1 LDYKKYV
8 NIDLHIHSSASD
20 GTLSSSEILI
30 QARKQNL
37 GAIAITDHD
46 SIEGSRKAIC
56 AGIPPPLKFLTGV
69 EISTT
74 PPPGFFC
81 SGSFHILGYGIKLN
95 DPVLNQTLEMLQE
108 ARRNRNPQILSR
120 LNHLGMTL
128 SLKEVENEVREG
140 QIGRPHIAD
149 LMVKKGFVKSSDD
162 AFDRYLGKDKPAYVD
177 KFRIDCE
184 RAIEII
190 AKAGGISVLAHPL
203 LLNIEQD
210 EIMEDLIVT
219 LKSMG
224 LKGLEVYYPNH
235 MPEHIDYYAVLAR
248 RHDLLMTGGSDFHG
262 FLKPDIQMGSGK
274 GNLNIPFELYERIVE
289 NTKNETKRFF

>member
-262 FLKPDIQMGSGK
+262 FLKPNIQMGSGK

>member
-1 LDYKKYV
+1 MDYKKYV

-56 AGIPPPLKFLTGV
+56 AGIPPSLKFLTGV

-120 LNHLGMTL
+120 LNHLGITL

-190 AKAGGISVLAHPL
+190 AKAGGITVLAHPL
-203 LLNIEQD
+203 LLDIEQD

-235 MPEHIDYYAVLAR
+235 MPEHIDYYAALAR

-274 GNLNIPFELYERIVE
+274 GNLNVPFELYERIVE

>member
-1 LDYKKYV
+1 MDYKKHV

-56 AGIPPPLKFLTGV
+56 AGIPPSIKFLTGV
-69 EISTT
+69 EISAS
-74 PPPGFFC
+74 PLPGFFC
-81 SGSFHILGYGIKLN
+81 SGSFHILGYGFKLD

-108 ARRNRNPQILSR
+108 ARKTRNPQILDR
-120 LNHLGMTL
+120 LNHLGMML
-128 SLKEVENEVREG
+128 SLKEVENEVSEG

-162 AFDRYLGKDKPAYVD
+162 AFDKYLGKGKPAYVD
-177 KFRIDCE
+177 KFRIDCT

-190 AKAGGISVLAHPL
+190 TKAGGISVLAHPL
-203 LLNIEQD
+203 LLSIQQD
-210 EIMEDLIVT
+210 ETMEDLIVT
-219 LKSMG
+219 LKSIG
-224 LKGLEVYYPNH
+224 LRGLEVYHPDHTPKNT
-235 MPEHIDYYAVLAR
+235 DQYAALAR
-248 RHDLLMTGGSDFHG
+248 RHDLLMTGGTDFHG
-262 FLKPDIQMGSGK
+262 FLKPGIQMGSGK

-289 NTKNETKRFF
+289 NTKNETNRFI

>member
-1 LDYKKYV
+1 MDYKKYV

>member
-1 LDYKKYV
+1 LDYKKNV

-46 SIEGSRKAIC
+46 SIEGSRQAIS
-56 AGIPPPLKFLTGV
+56 AGIPPSIKFLTGV
-69 EISTT
+69 EISAT

-81 SGSFHILGYGIKLN
+81 SGSFHILGFGIKLN
-95 DPVLNQTLEMLQE
+95 DSILNQTLEMLQK
-108 ARRNRNPQILSR
+108 ARRNRNPQILDR
-120 LNHLGMTL
+120 LKRLGMML
-128 SLKEVENEVREG
+128 SLKEVENKVCKG

-162 AFDRYLGKDKPAYVD
+162 AFDRYLGKGKPAYVD
-177 KFRIDCE
+177 KFRIDSA
-184 RAIEII
+184 RVIETI

-219 LKSMG
+219 LKTMG
-224 LKGLEVYYPNH
+224 LKGLEVYYPAH
-235 MPEHIDYYAVLAR
+235 TPEHIGYYAALAR
-248 RHDLLMTGGSDFHG
+248 RHDLLMTGGTDFHG
-262 FLKPDIQMGSGK
+262 LLKPDIQMGSGR

-289 NTKNETKRFF
+289 QIQNETDRFF

>member
-1 LDYKKYV
+1 MDYKEHV

-20 GTLSSSEILI
+20 GTFSSSEILI

-56 AGIPPPLKFLTGV
+56 AGIPPSLKFLTGV
-69 EISTT
+69 EISAT
-74 PPPGFFC
+74 PPPDFFR

-108 ARRNRNPQILSR
+108 ARRNRNPHILNR
-120 LNHLGMTL
+120 LNHLGMTI
-128 SLKEVENEVREG
+128 SLKEVENEVSEG

-184 RAIEII
+184 RVIEII

-210 EIMEDLIVT
+210 EIMEELIVA

-235 MPEHIDYYAVLAR
+235 MPEHIDYYAALAR

-262 FLKPDIQMGSGK
+262 LLKPDIQMGSGK

-289 NTKNETKRFF
+289 NTKNDTDRFF

>member
-1 LDYKKYV
+1 MDYKKYV

-69 EISTT
+69 EISATA
-74 PPPGFFC
+74 PPDFFC

-95 DPVLNQTLEMLQE
+95 DPVLNQTLEMLQK
-108 ARRNRNPQILSR
+108 ARRNRNPQILNR

-128 SLKEVENEVREG
+128 SLKEVENEVSEG
-140 QIGRPHIAD
+140 LIGRPHIAC
-149 LMVKKGFVKSSDD
+149 LMVKKGFVKSIDD
-162 AFDRYLGKDKPAYVD
+162 AFDRYLGKDKPAYVN

-184 RAIEII
+184 RAIETI

-203 LLNIEQD
+203 LLNIEQY

-224 LKGLEVYYPNH
+224 LNGLEVYYPNH
-235 MPEHIDYYAVLAR
+235 TPEHIDHYAALAR
-248 RHDLLMTGGSDFHG
+248 RHDLLMTGGTDFHG
-262 FLKPDIQMGSGK
+262 LLKPDIQMGSGK

-289 NTKNETKRFF
+289 NTKNETNRFF